1 MSHPPPP
8 IDGLNLL
15 QKTSQQIGRSLSF
28 RLMLMA
34 ALVLVSLIPMAFVSH
49 LIQERQGLQSAA
61 RDEIA
66 QQWAGPQTLTG
77 PVLSLPYRKQTVQ
90 QVIDPNNLSA
100 APQNKVI
107 ASTAYLHLLPETLQ
121 ITGSLAPEM
130 RQRSLYEMV
139 VYRSELKISGRFDP
153 ALLQN
158 LPVAADQIQWDQA
171 ILSLGVADLRGIED
185 RVNFS
190 WAGKALP
197 LEPGVPGEALFARG
211 IHQRVA
217 LKADQRALG
226 FEVSLKLKGHEQLQ
240 FVPVGKTTEVSLEA
254 PWHSPSFSGAF
265 LPDQRELQ
273 PEAFSARWKVLHLNR
288 NYPQRWHESQVSP
301 EELAQSAF
309 GVHLLQP
316 ANHYQRV
323 ERVVKYALLFIGLTF
338 MTFFFVEVLTR
349 RLLHPLHYLLVGLA
363 LCVFYTL
370 LLALSEQIGFSRAY
384 LVSAGMTLG
393 LISAY
398 TTGFLRSLRLGA
410 VTGGVLLVLYGFI
423 YVTLYQERYALLMGS
438 LGLFAVL
445 GLVMFFSLRLDLGT
459 AAEQN

>member
-1 MSHPPPP
+1 MSHLPPPS
-8 IDGLNLL
+8 DSLNLL
-15 QKTSQQIGRSLSF
+15 QKTGQQIGRSLSF
-28 RLMLMA
+28 RLTLMA
-34 ALVLVSLIPMAFVSH
+34 VLVLISLIPMAFVSH
-49 LIQERQGLQSAA
+49 LIQERQSLQSAA
-61 RDEIA
+61 RNEIA

-77 PVLSLPYRKQTVQ
+77 PVLSLPYRKQIVQ
-90 QVIDPNNLSA
+90 QVSDPENPEA
-100 APQNKVI
+100 TPKNKVI
-107 ASTAYLHLLPETLQ
+107 ESTAYLHILPETLN
-121 ITGSLAPEM
+121 ITGTLAPEM

-139 VYRSELKISGRFDP
+139 VYRSELHLTGHFDP
-153 ALLQN
+153 AQLQR
-158 LPVAADQIQWDQA
+158 LPVAAEQVQWDQA
-171 ILSLGVADLRGIED
+171 MLSLGVADLRGIED
-185 RVNFS
+185 KLSFS
-190 WAGKALP
+190 WAGKHLA
-197 LEPGVPGEALFARG
+197 LEPGVPGEALFERG

-217 LKADQRALG
+217 IRADQQQLG
-226 FEVSLKLKGHEQLQ
+226 FDMQIKLKGHEQLH
-240 FVPVGKTTEVSLEA
+240 FVPVGKTTEVNLQA

-288 NYPQRWHESQVSP
+288 NYPQRWHENQVSP
-301 EELAQSAF
+301 GDLTQSAF

-410 VTGGVLLVLYGFI
+410 VTGGVLLVLYAFI
-423 YVTLYQERYALLMGS
+423 YVTLYQERYALLIGS

-459 AAEQN
+459 APEQN